1 MSSGMISGTGRR
13 GVNASWRD
21 TDGGQG
27 MEWGTLV
34 ATLGGGLIA
43 IAGTVLADRLRTR
56 QEHRRGLQARRRDVY
71 TEFIAAAGTAH
82 TELRR
87 LAQNGTAATDL
98 EEASRL
104 ALTDARIYEVRERLF
119 IDASARIAGT
129 GQTMFERLRALRATV
144 AAGAGLSAPAFH
156 DIYHPYLNAV
166 WAYREAVRDEL
177 GGPALTPADFGWST
191 WDGRERCAHCGQRGA
206 DTTPAQP

>member
-1 MSSGMISGTGRR
+1 
-13 GVNASWRD
+13 
-21 TDGGQG
+21 

-56 QEHRRGLQARRRDVY
+56 QEHRRGLQERRRDVY
-71 TEFIAAAGTAH
+71 TEFIAAAGAAH

-87 LAQNGTAATDL
+87 LAQGPVGAADL
-98 EEASRL
+98 EAASRS

-119 IDASARIAGT
+119 LDASPRIAGT
-129 GQTMFERLRALRATV
+129 GQTMFERLRALRRAVAT
-144 AAGAGLSAPAFH
+144 GAGISTPEFH
-156 DIYHPYLNAV
+156 DIYHPYLDAV

-177 GGPALTPADFGWST
+177 EGHALTPAAFGWSA
-191 WDGRERCAHCGQRGA
+191 WDGRERCPRCGTREVESATG
-206 DTTPAQP
+206 

>member
-1 MSSGMISGTGRR
+1 MISGKGRR
-13 GVNASWRD
+13 GEHASYRD
-21 TDGGQG
+21 TDWGQG

-71 TEFIAAAGTAH
+71 TEFIAAAGLAH

-87 LAQNGTAATDL
+87 LAQNGAADL

-119 IDASARIAGT
+119 IDASTRIAGT
-129 GQTMFERLRALRATV
+129 GQTMFERLRALRRAV
-144 AAGAGLSAPAFH
+144 AAGAGLSTPAFH
-156 DIYHPYLNAV
+156 DIYHPYLNSV

-177 GGPALTPADFGWST
+177 GGHAITPADFGWSM
-191 WDGRERCAHCGQRGA
+191 WDGRERCAHCGQHGA
-206 DTTPAQP
+206 DTAPEQR

>member
-1 MSSGMISGTGRR
+1 MICGRGRR
-13 GVNASWRD
+13 SGRGAPERGLGGHGV
-21 TDGGQG
+21 
-27 MEWGTLV
+27 EWGTLV

-71 TEFIAAAGTAH
+71 TEFIAAAGAAH

-87 LAQNGTAATDL
+87 LAQNGAGATGL
-98 EEASRL
+98 EEASRA
-104 ALTDARIYEVRERLF
+104 ALTDARIYEIRERLF

-129 GQTMFERLRALRATV
+129 GQTMFECLRALRKTV
-144 AAGAGLSAPAFH
+144 ADGAGISAPEFH
-156 DIYHPYLNAV
+156 DVYHPYLDAV

-177 GGPALTPADFGWST
+177 EGQALTPTDFGWSA
-191 WDGRERCAHCGQRGA
+191 WDGRERCPRCAELGA
-206 DTTPAQP
+206 DPASSRP

>member
-1 MSSGMISGTGRR
+1 
-13 GVNASWRD
+13 
-21 TDGGQG
+21 

-56 QEHRRGLQARRRDVY
+56 QEHRRSLQARRRDVY
-71 TEFIAAAGTAH
+71 TEFIAAAGAAH

-87 LAQNGTAATDL
+87 LAQNGAGAAGL
-98 EEASRL
+98 EEASRA

-119 IDASARIAGT
+119 LDASARIAAT
-129 GQTMFERLRALRATV
+129 GQTMFERLRALRKTV
-144 AAGAGLSAPAFH
+144 AAGAGIATPAFH
-156 DIYHPYLNAV
+156 DIYHPYLDAV

-177 GGPALTPADFGWST
+177 EGHVLTPTDFGWSA
-191 WDGRERCAHCGQRGA
+191 WDGRERCPHCAERA
-206 DTTPAQP
+206 ANRPPAQT

>member
-1 MSSGMISGTGRR
+1 
-13 GVNASWRD
+13 
-21 TDGGQG
+21 
-27 MEWGTLV
+27 MEWGTLI

-71 TEFIAAAGTAH
+71 TEFIAAAGAAH

-87 LAQNGTAATDL
+87 LAQSGTEATDL

-119 IDASARIAGT
+119 LDASAQIAGT
-129 GQTMFERLRALRATV
+129 GQTMFEHLRALRKTV
-144 AAGAGLSAPAFH
+144 AAGAGISTPAFH
-156 DIYHPYLNAV
+156 DIYHPYLDAV
-166 WAYREAVRDEL
+166 WAYREAVRNEL
-177 GGPALTPADFGWST
+177 EGPALTPTDFGWSA
-191 WDGRERCAHCGQRGA
+191 WDGRERCPHCGHRGA
-206 DTTPAQP
+206 DTAPEQP